1 VRAALGAGTGRLIR
15 QMLTESLVLALCG
28 GVLGLGVAKLGVRA
42 LLGIM
47 PSHQVRGM
55 PVLTSAGL
63 DAKVIGYC
71 FLVSLAAGLVFG
83 LLPAIR
89 VTGSTSSGMLRS
101 AGRGMIGGA
110 NRLRDSLVV
119 GEIALTVILLS
130 GAVLFGRS
138 MISLL
143 SIDPGFRAEHV
154 ATGLVVLPASSYP
167 DDASQASAF
176 NRLTDRLRG
185 TPGVTSVGLITK
197 LPLDFG
203 NSLSFDV
210 VGQPMPEAGKK
221 PTASYRQVDAEYF
234 RAMAIPIVS
243 GRAFDARDDA
253 KSPGTVVINR
263 ALANAYLGDVN
274 PIGQRFFVFGDTM
287 TVVGLVGDVP
297 IGGIEDK
304 IPPTVYVSFAR
315 VPQLAASVVIRSFA
329 PLDETTRELRAAV
342 ASIDRSAAVTRIVS
356 MPDLIAESPSVFMRR
371 FPLYLL
377 GAFALTAL
385 VLAVVGIYGV
395 VSYSVAQ
402 RTREMGIRMAL
413 GAQASSLIGL
423 VVRQG
428 TLIVA
433 AGIVIGVV
441 AALLLGRFAETL
453 LYGVRSSDPITYAS
467 VSAVLAAVAIG
478 ATLVP
483 ARRATGVDPALA
495 LRSE

>member
-1 VRAALGAGTGRLIR
+1 
-15 QMLTESLVLALCG
+15 
-28 GVLGLGVAKLGVRA
+28 
-42 LLGIM
+42 
-47 PSHQVRGM
+47 
-55 PVLTSAGL
+55 
-63 DAKVIGYC
+63 
-71 FLVSLAAGLVFG
+71 
-83 LLPAIR
+83 
-89 VTGSTSSGMLRS
+89 
-101 AGRGMIGGA
+101 
-110 NRLRDSLVV
+110 
-119 GEIALTVILLS
+119 
-130 GAVLFGRS
+130 

-154 ATGLVVLPASSYP
+154 VTGMVVFPASSYR

-176 NRLTDRLRG
+176 KRLTDKLRG

-210 VGQPMPEAGKK
+210 VGQPTPEPGKK
-221 PTASYRQVDAEYF
+221 PTASYRQVDPEYF
-234 RAMAIPIVS
+234 RAMAIPVVS

-253 KSPGTVVINR
+253 NSPGTVVINR
-263 ALANAYLGDVN
+263 ALGKAYLGDVN

-287 TVVGLVGDVP
+287 TVVGVVGDVP

-315 VPQLAASVVIRSFA
+315 VPQFATSVVIRSSTA
-329 PLDETTRELRAAV
+329 LGETTRELRAAV
-342 ASIDRSAAVTRIVS
+342 ASIDRSAAVTRVIS
-356 MPDLIAESPSVFMRR
+356 MPDLISESPSGFMRR

-385 VLAVVGIYGV
+385 LLAVVGIYGV

-413 GAQASSLIGL
+413 GAQPHSLIAL

-428 TLIVA
+428 TLIAV
-433 AGIVIGVV
+433 AGIAIGIL

-483 ARRATGVDPALA
+483 ARRATRVDPSAA
-495 LRSE
+495 LRSD